1 MRYKKRKRRNQGDV
15 ELNLAA
21 MLDMAFQLLTFFI
34 LTFKP
39 APVEGQVLLRMPPP
53 QPITN
58 VNAGQKAGSD
68 ASNTNPVQGLNTLVI
83 TAIANPDG
91 GLRQMAVGDATMG
104 SVPALER
111 KLSTVLGDPGSGFD
125 QVIVQVDSRLRYD
138 ELMQI
143 IDVCTRQ
150 KLPNGE
156 VLSKLSFVEL
166 PAG

>member
-1 MRYKKRKRRNQGDV
+1 MRRKKRRNQGEV

-53 QPITN
+53 QPVTG
-58 VNAGQKAGSD
+58 AGTQKAGEN
-68 ASNTNPVQGLNTLVI
+68 ASNTNPVQALNTLVI
-83 TAIANPDG
+83 SAIANPDG
-91 GLRQMAVGDATMG
+91 GLRQMAVGDTTMG

-111 KLSTVLGDPGSGFD
+111 KLSTILGDPGTGFD